1 MSKIWENIKRQRS
14 IYSLVGLLIIVLISA
29 VGIKEF
35 RTFSNLITLFRQAST
50 LLILSSGLT
59 AVILMGDIDLSV
71 GAASGLIGCIVGQ
84 VLKAGLSVPL
94 TFPVAMA
101 VGALVGLING
111 FLVATI
117 ELPAFIATFGMGWI
131 LGGLSIIVMNG
142 MVIFGLAE
150 EFTWFGTGYVGPIP
164 VVTIIAAIVVVIM
177 FIILQKTTFGRDIFS
192 VGSNSAAARFCGVPV
207 KKTKY
212 LAFMISGIT
221 AGIGGLLMTA
231 RLNAADS
238 TMGDSY
244 GLQTVAAVVIGGT
257 SLLGGEGGIQGTV
270 IGAMLLTIILNVM
283 NLLGVSSFAQQA
295 IVGIVIITMVLFD
308 SYVRRRQEIVS
319 KNLEQTIEQEAIV

>member
-1 MSKIWENIKRQRS
+1 MKKIWEDINRQRS
-14 IYSLVGLLIIVLISA
+14 IYSLIGLLIIVLISA
-29 VGIKEF
+29 LGIKEF

-50 LLILSSGLT
+50 LLVLSAGLT

-71 GAASGLIGCIVGQ
+71 GAASGLIGCVVGQ
-84 VLKAGLSVPL
+84 ALKAGVPVPL

-101 VGALVGLING
+101 AGAIVGLING

-142 MVIFGLAE
+142 MVIFGLVE

-164 VVTIIAAIVVVIM
+164 VVTIIATIVVLVM
-177 FIILQKTTFGRDIFS
+177 FVILQKTTFGKDIAS
-192 VGSNSAAARFCGVPV
+192 VGSNQSAARFCGIPV

-212 LAFMISGIT
+212 LAFMISGIA

-238 TMGDSY
+238 TMGDAY

-257 SLLGGEGGIQGTV
+257 SLLGGEGGIMGTI
-270 IGAMLLTIILNVM
+270 IGSLLLTIILNVM

-295 IVGIVIITMVLFD
+295 IVGVVIIGMVLFD
-308 SYVRRRQEIVS
+308 TYIRRRQEKVG
-319 KNLEQTIEQEAIV
+319 KNPEQALEQEVVA